1 MIAPPP
7 ESAGEHPAQV
17 GILIVDATLTIRTWD
32 AWLASAT
39 GIAANEASGR
49 PLAAVVPDIAA
60 RGFLARFE
68 QVLATGEVQV
78 LAPAFHHY
86 LVPCPP
92 RAPSPH
98 FDRMQ
103 QRVTL
108 GPLTEG
114 ERVTGVMATI
124 EDVTARLDRERE
136 LAAGLRDD
144 DWRVRRASVDRL
156 GQAPTPDLL
165 DTLLASLRV
174 EHRDFNVL
182 SSALQLLGTS
192 DADVTAPLAALL
204 REPDTDLRIQAA
216 LALGERQTQG
226 AVDAL
231 ISALQDPDVN
241 VRYHAIEALGRT
253 RAPDAVDALADVAE
267 GDDFFLVFPAID
279 ALARIGDPRIAPRLV
294 PLLRRADVAES
305 AADALGELGGAE
317 VVPPLVEML
326 NGPGPA
332 EPVARALARIHDRY
346 EQHYGGGALVA
357 AEFQAAVAP
366 AGAQRILDAVPAAGP
381 DDLRALVL
389 VLGWLRG
396 PAVER
401 ALTRLLGQAA
411 VRGAVIEAIV
421 RQDSGIVALLVEQLH
436 AEDPDTRLAAIVA
449 VGRLGDARATLPLA
463 TLLTGDRAQ
472 IVAAASALARIGDP
486 RAFDALLPLLSHP
499 DAAVRQ
505 GAIGALNSLGHP
517 DMAPRVVGLL
527 ASPDPLLRESA
538 VRIAGYFGYPDAAD
552 ALIARAGDADEGVR
566 RAAIEH
572 LPFLDD
578 PRALAPLAQA
588 LADPAAKVRAVAAQ
602 AFSHTSA
609 ADARAPLLA
618 ATHDADAWVR
628 YYAIR
633 SLAALQETSAV
644 PRLTELATTD
654 SAMQVRLAAVEA
666 LGAFDS
672 SGVADILL
680 PLAADDALADLAAAA
695 LRALGRMND
704 PRAAAVLAAGLRSVD
719 AARRLAA
726 VTGLRASGSVGAVER
741 LAWTAGADDE
751 ESVALAAVE
760 ALGAIAARAGLAADA
775 AVAALVA
782 ATAEPARRD
791 AAVAALARLPESRI
805 ARITEGLAHPN
816 SSVRRATIDAL
827 GRLRHPAASS
837 AIRSTLQDDDAV
849 VREAAVTTLCQLG
862 VRGLSATFARMARHD
877 PARGV
882 RRAAASALGR
892 DATIDDYDPGDEG
905 AR

>member
-7 ESAGEHPAQV
+7 ESAGDRPAQV
-17 GILIVDATLTIRTWD
+17 GILIVDATLAVRTWD
-32 AWLASAT
+32 AWLAAAT
-39 GIAANEASGR
+39 GIPTEEACGR
-49 PLAAVVPDIAA
+49 PLAAVVPAIAE

-68 QVLATGEVQV
+68 QVLSTGEVQV

-86 LVPCPP
+86 LIPCAP
-92 RAPSPH
+92 REPSPH

-114 ERVTGVMATI
+114 DRVTGVMATI

-144 DWRVRRASVDRL
+144 DWKVRRAAVERL
-156 GQAPTPDLL
+156 AHEANPDLL

-182 SSALQLLGTS
+182 SSALQLLATS
-192 DADVTAPLAALL
+192 ELDVTAPLAALL

-231 ISALQDPDVN
+231 IGALQDPDVN
-241 VRYHAIEALGRT
+241 VRYHAIEALGRM
-253 RAPDAVDALADVAE
+253 RAPDAVDAVCDVAE
-267 GDDFFLVFPAID
+267 SEDFFLVFPAID
-279 ALARIGDPRIAPRLV
+279 ALARIGDPRVAPRLV
-294 PLLRRADVAES
+294 PMLRRANVAEA
-305 AADALGELGGAE
+305 AADALGELGSAD
-317 VVPPLVEML
+317 VVRPLVEAL
-326 NGPGPA
+326 NGGGPA

-346 EQHYGGGALVA
+346 ERHYGGGALIA

-366 AGAQRILDAVPAAGP
+366 AGAQRILDAVQGAGQ

-401 ALTRLLGQAA
+401 ALTRLLAQPA
-411 VRGAVIEAIV
+411 VRADVIEAIV
-421 RQDSGIVALLVEQLH
+421 RQDTGIVALLIEQLQ

-449 VGRLGDARATLPLA
+449 VGRLGDARATLPLVS
-463 TLLTGDRAQ
+463 LLAGHRAQ

-486 RAFDALLPLLSHP
+486 RAFDALLPLLSDP
-499 DAAVRQ
+499 DGAVRQ

-517 DMAPRVVGLL
+517 DMASRVAGLL

-538 VRIAGYFGYPDAAD
+538 VRIAGYFGYPDTAD
-552 ALIARAGDADEGVR
+552 ALIARAGDGDEGVR

-572 LPFLDD
+572 LPFVED
-578 PRALAPLAQA
+578 PRALAPLAEA
-588 LADPAAKVRAVAAQ
+588 LADPSAKIRATAAQ
-602 AFSHTSA
+602 AYAHIRA

-618 ATHDADAWVR
+618 ATHDPDAWVR
-628 YYAIR
+628 YYAVR
-633 SLAALQETSAV
+633 SLAALREVSAV
-644 PRLTELATTD
+644 PRLAELATAD
-654 SAMQVRLAAVEA
+654 PAMQVRLAAVDS
-666 LGAFDS
+666 LGSIDGA
-672 SGVADILL
+672 GVADILL
-680 PLAADDALADLAAAA
+680 PLAADALTDLAAAA
-695 LRALGRMND
+695 LRALGSMDDR
-704 PRAAAVLAAGLRSVD
+704 RAGAALAAGLRSAD
-719 AARRLAA
+719 PARRLAA
-726 VTGLRASGSVGAVER
+726 VTGLRASASADAVER

-760 ALGAIAARAGLAADA
+760 ALGTIGARAGAHADA
-775 AVAALVA
+775 AVDALVA
-782 ATAEPARRD
+782 ATAEPRRRD
-791 AAVAALARLPESRI
+791 TAITALARLPESRI
-805 ARITEGLAHPN
+805 ARIAEGLSQPDPA
-816 SSVRRATIDAL
+816 VRRATIEAL
-827 GRLRHPAASS
+827 ARMRHPAASS
-837 AIRSTLQDDDAV
+837 AIRAALQDADAV
-849 VREAAVTTLCQLG
+849 VREAAVRMLDQLG
-862 VRGLSATFARMARHD
+862 VRGLSATFARMARQD

-882 RRAAASALGR
+882 RRAAASSLGR
-892 DATIDDYDPGDEG
+892 DAGTDVRDDGDEG

>member
-7 ESAGEHPAQV
+7 ESAGDHPAQV
-17 GILIVDATLTIRTWD
+17 GILVVDATLTVRTWD

-39 GIAANEASGR
+39 GIPSHEATGR

-68 QVLATGEVQV
+68 RVLATGEVQV

-92 RAPSPH
+92 RASSPYFAH
-98 FDRMQ
+98 MQ

-124 EDVTARLDRERE
+124 EDVTPRLDRERE

-144 DWRVRRASVDRL
+144 DWKVRRESVERL
-156 GQAPTPDLL
+156 AQAATPDLL
-165 DTLLASLRV
+165 DALVAALRV

-182 SSALQLLGTS
+182 SSALQLLATS

-231 ISALQDPDVN
+231 IGALQDPDVN
-241 VRYHAIEALGRT
+241 VRYHAVEALGRM
-253 RAPDAVDALADVAE
+253 RAPDAVDSLADVAE
-267 GDDFFLVFPAID
+267 GDDFFLSFAATD
-279 ALARIGDPRIAPRLV
+279 ALGRIGDPRVAPRLV
-294 PLLRRADVAES
+294 PLLRRGDVAES
-305 AADALGELGGAE
+305 AADALGKLGGAE
-317 VVPPLVEML
+317 VVRPLVEML

-332 EPVARALARIHDRY
+332 VPVARALARIHDRY

-357 AEFQAAVAP
+357 AEFQGAVAP
-366 AGAQRILDAVPAAGP
+366 AGAQRILDAVAAAGP

-389 VLGWLRG
+389 ALGWLRGG

-411 VRGAVIEAIV
+411 VRASVIEAIV
-421 RQDSGIVALLVEQLH
+421 RQDTGIVALLVEQLR
-436 AEDPDTRLAAIVA
+436 AEDPDTRLAAIIA

-463 TLLTGDRAQ
+463 SLLAGDRAQ

-486 RAFDALLPLLSHP
+486 RAFEPLLPLLSHP

-517 DMAPRVVGLL
+517 DMASRVVGLL
-527 ASPDPLLRESA
+527 ASPDRLLRESA
-538 VRIAGYFGYPDAAD
+538 VRIAGYFGYPAAAD
-552 ALIARAGDADEGVR
+552 ALIARAADPDEGVR

-578 PRALAPLAQA
+578 PRARAPLTDA
-588 LADPAAKVRAVAAQ
+588 LVDPSAKVRAVAAQ
-602 AFSHTSA
+602 AFGHTSA

-628 YYAIR
+628 YYAVR
-633 SLAALQETSAV
+633 SLAALQETAAV
-644 PRLTELATTD
+644 SRLADLAKTD
-654 SAMQVRLAAVEA
+654 PAMHVRLAAVES
-666 LGAFDS
+666 LGRFE
-672 SGVADILL
+672 GGPIADILL
-680 PLAADDALADLAAAA
+680 PLAADALPDLAAAA
-695 LRALGRMND
+695 LRALGHIHD
-704 PRAAAVLAAGLRSVD
+704 PRAAAALTAGLRSLD
-719 AARRLAA
+719 ASLRLAA
-726 VTGLRASGSVGAVER
+726 VAGLRASGSVAAVER
-741 LAWTAGADDE
+741 LAWTAGADDD
-751 ESVALAAVE
+751 ESVGLAAVE
-760 ALGAIAARAGLAADA
+760 ALAALGAREGAPADA
-775 AVAALVA
+775 AVAALVG
-782 ATAEPARRD
+782 ATAEPWRRD
-791 AAVAALARLPESRI
+791 TAVAALARLPESRI
-805 ARITEGLAHPN
+805 ARIAEGLSHAYA
-816 SSVRRATIDAL
+816 SVRRATIDAL
-827 GRLRHPAASS
+827 GRMRDPRASA
-837 AIRSTLQDDDAV
+837 AIRTTLQDGDAV
-849 VREAAVTTLCQLG
+849 VREAAVTTLSQLG
-862 VRGLSATFARMARHD
+862 VRGLSAAFAGLARHD
-877 PARGV
+877 PARTV
-882 RRAAASALGR
+882 RRAAAAALGR
-892 DATIDDYDPGDEG
+892 DAAIDDNDGGDEG